1 MMTRTL
7 KLTLCG
13 FCALGVLVMV
23 EPASVQ
29 AQSSDRSAAAAAEIR
44 FQQLEKEIR
53 RLTGQ
58 MEEQNYEIRRLREEI
73 ARLSGDVDVR
83 LRDVAAGGGSAAP
96 APYVA
101 QATAKTLQP
110 PPSAEVSA
118 TRLVEQK
125 KQANSSFQ
133 YQPPAAENQRLGT
146 LNTSVSSGQTSSS
159 DAAPRAYDFAYSF
172 IKARDFDRAEKEF
185 GTFIQ
190 TYPAHPLV
198 SNAKYWYGE
207 TFYVRGNYD
216 KSARVFAE
224 GYQQFPKAPKAA
236 SNLLKLGMSLKGMGK
251 TDDACVALKQLK
263 KEYQNSSVPVLKR
276 ADTEMKSINCR

>member
-1 MMTRTL
+1 MMVRSL

-13 FCALGVLVMV
+13 FCALGVLVMA

-29 AQSSDRSAAAAAEIR
+29 AQSPDRSAAAAAEIR

-58 MEEQNYEIRRLREEI
+58 MEEQNYEIRRLREEL

-83 LRDVAAGGGSAAP
+83 LRDVAAGGRAAP
-96 APYVA
+96 YMA
-101 QATAKTLQP
+101 QSTARSAVEENVPLQ
-110 PPSAEVSA
+110 V
-118 TRLVEQK
+118 VEHK

-133 YQPPAAENQRLGT
+133 YQPPVTENQRLGT
-146 LNTSVSSGQTSSS
+146 LNTSQSSGKTSSS

-172 IKARDFDRAEKEF
+172 IKARDFVRAEKEF
-185 GTFIQ
+185 GTFIRQ
-190 TYPAHPLV
+190 YPQHPLI

-216 KSARVFAE
+216 KSARIFAE

-251 TDDACVALKQLK
+251 TEDACVALKQLK